1 MPSLQCLY
9 HLAPSPCAV
18 TSVTL
23 RCTPLPVTSTRA
35 WRASSGVTTSTA
47 REGGWT
53 SSERACPSWPSIS
66 FAPVCSEPR
75 SDLQCWQIFIIWSCN
90 GLLYNE
96 YDQSHFALRKHFK
109 FRYSPY
115 RLVRFQTL
123 LLHCCMLLQIYTSGG
138 HAFAFAS
145 LQDRVGFTKY
155 VQIVVGETM
164 RNNEKQLSKITLGY
178 SGLLYSRHY
187 LCKLRIFRDPKKQ
200 KYGCCQGVNP
210 LPLCQSRRNSDLS
223 SLEDVQS
230 RLWTSILRV
239 FCLWQTQC
247 LHFGK
252 LSRHFCEATVQ
263 DRSTPLNSLAGS

>member
-35 WRASSGVTTSTA
+35 WSASSGVTTSTA

-96 YDQSHFALRKHFK
+96 YDQSHFALGSTSSSGTVHTGWYDFKHCFCIAAC
-109 FRYSPY
+109 FC
-115 RLVRFQTL
+115 RFTR
-123 LLHCCMLLQIYTSGG
+123 QILGG

-164 RNNEKQLSKITLGY
+164 RNNFQKLLWDTLGFCILDTIY
-178 SGLLYSRHY
+178 VSYAFSGT
-187 LCKLRIFRDPKKQ
+187 PKNRNMDVVRVWIPCLFASLDATATWVPWKMY
-200 KYGCCQGVNP
+200 KAGCGPRFFECF
-210 LPLCQSRRNSDLS
+210 
-223 SLEDVQS
+223 
-230 RLWTSILRV
+230 V
-239 FCLWQTQC
+239 FDKHSVCT
-247 LHFGK
+247 
-252 LSRHFCEATVQ
+252 
-263 DRSTPLNSLAGS
+263 LAN